1 MANGSARDG
10 GVFLFAEDEL
20 SEISGLKK
28 GLDFV
33 EVMCGCTS
41 HRYGDAVGRLR
52 VFASG
57 GLQIDCDCT
66 PGCQEGE

>member
-10 GVFLFAEDEL
+10 VFLFPEEEV

-41 HRYGDAVGRLR
+41 HRYGDAVCRLR

-57 GLQIDCDCT
+57 DLQIDCECT